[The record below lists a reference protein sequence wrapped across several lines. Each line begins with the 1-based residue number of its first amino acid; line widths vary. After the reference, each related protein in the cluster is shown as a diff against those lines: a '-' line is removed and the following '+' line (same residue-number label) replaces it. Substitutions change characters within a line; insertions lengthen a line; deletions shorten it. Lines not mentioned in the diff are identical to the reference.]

1 MLRTEVYHMSNENG
15 LKSLDQNIAKLEQ
28 LVQSLEDQNIS
39 IDEAIS
45 RYSEGMSLA
54 VECRKSMNEM
64 TRKVNMVRQQAKQ
77 AMDELNNS
85 DVALGGN
92 NRY

>member
-1 MLRTEVYHMSNENG
+1 MSNENG
-15 LKSLDQNIAKLEQ
+15 LKSLDQNIMKLEQ

-64 TRKVNMVRQQAKQ
+64 SRRVNQVRMEAKQ
-77 AMDELNNS
+77 AMDKLNSTDPNL
-85 DVALGGN
+85 VNTNQGPFA
-92 NRY
+92 